1 MFFLTPISTQ
11 MLSGNMPTM
20 DEPMKQRQQSQAQM
34 AQQQP
39 QPQPRQQPQ
48 SQLTIEQDV
57 SKHLRDLNKGFAVFK
72 KTSKLGVRKCPYTT
86 PTKPSAGA
94 VDKKRLLLDSKLQ
107 KVHKTVEQGR
117 ALVVQLHREVEDV
130 QETQYCFQQLKA
142 RRLEFVALETAGIK
156 ERADKAAEAQE
167 RAQATLASNKPTM
180 SQLRAAAAADD
191 DGADAFDWDSSQP
204 EDVDLA

>member
-1 MFFLTPISTQ
+1 MFFLTPIFTQ

-20 DEPMKQRQQSQAQM
+20 DEPMKQRQQSQTQM

-48 SQLTIEQDV
+48 SQLTIEQGV
-57 SKHLRDLNKGFAVFK
+57 SKHLRDLNKGFANFK
-72 KTSKLGVRKCPYTT
+72 KTSKLGVRRCPYTT

-94 VDKKRLLLDSKLQ
+94 VDKKRLLLDNKLK

-117 ALVVQLHREVEDV
+117 VLVVQLHREVEDV

-156 ERADKAAEAQE
+156 ERAKQAAEAQE
-167 RAQATLASNKPTM
+167 RVQAISASKKPTI
-180 SQLRAAAAADD
+180 SQLRAAATADD
-191 DGADAFDWDSSQP
+191 DDGDAFGWDSEP